1 VETIVASLS
10 SRRDLTAARFL
21 DRPRIRSGNSD
32 TEMAIFKAT
41 EKLLAK
47 QPFADLS
54 VGQIIERA
62 GISRASFYH
71 YFSSKLGVIAG
82 LLVAVMDDIFET
94 ASPFLRRPG
103 ATITESLRASMRNAM
118 DVWTEH
124 RVLLRVVMENW
135 ASSDELEAQWTGV
148 MNRFAAAVALEI
160 DDERNAGHLPPGLP
174 SRELASALIWSTER
188 CLYIAGRQADGS
200 DFDERAHVEVLV
212 TLWAG
217 TLQLGQPQT
226 S

>member
-1 VETIVASLS
+1 
-10 SRRDLTAARFL
+10 
-21 DRPRIRSGNSD
+21 
-32 TEMAIFKAT
+32 MAIFKAT

-54 VGQIIERA
+54 VAQIIERA
-62 GISRASFYH
+62 RISRASFYH

-82 LLVAVMDDIFET
+82 LLVAVMDDIFDT

-103 ATITESLRASMRNAM
+103 ATITESLRISMQNAM

-124 RVLLRVVMENW
+124 RVLLRVVIENW

-148 MNRFAAAVALEI
+148 MNRFAEAVAIEI
-160 DDERNAGHLPPGLP
+160 DDERDAGQLPPGLP

-188 CLYIAGRQADGS
+188 CLYIAGREAHGT

-217 TLQLGQPQT
+217 TLQLGQAQT

>member
-1 VETIVASLS
+1 MMASS
-10 SRRDLTAARFL
+10 APRRDLPAARFL

-32 TEMAIFKAT
+32 TEIAIFRAT

-54 VGQIIERA
+54 VAQIIERA
-62 GISRASFYH
+62 RISRASFYH

-82 LLVAVMDDIFET
+82 LLVAVMDDIFDI
-94 ASPFLRRPG
+94 ASPFLRRPD
-103 ATITESLRASMRNAM
+103 ATITESLRISIQNAV

-148 MNRFAAAVALEI
+148 MNRFAEAVAIEI
-160 DDERNAGHLPPGLP
+160 DDERDAGQLPPGLP

-188 CLYIAGRQADGS
+188 CLYIAGRQAHGTN
-200 DFDERAHVEVLV
+200 FDERAHVEVLV

-217 TLQLGQPQT
+217 TLQLGQAQT

>member
-1 VETIVASLS
+1 M
-10 SRRDLTAARFL
+10 RR
-21 DRPRIRSGNSD
+21 GNSA
-32 TEMAIFKAT
+32 TETAIFKAT
-41 EKLLAK
+41 EKLLARE
-47 QPFADLS
+47 PFADLS
-54 VGQIIERA
+54 VAQIIERA

-82 LLVAVMDDIFET
+82 LLVAVMDDIFDT
-94 ASPFLRRPG
+94 ASPFLHRPG
-103 ATITESLRASMRNAM
+103 TTIVESLRISIQNAM
-118 DVWTEH
+118 DIWTEH

-148 MNRFAAAVALEI
+148 MNRFAEAVAIEI
-160 DDERNAGHLPPGLP
+160 DDERDTEHLPPGLP

-188 CLYIAGRQADGS
+188 CLYIAGREAHGT

-217 TLQLGQPQT
+217 TLQLGQAET

>member
-1 VETIVASLS
+1 VASSTLG
-10 SRRDLTAARFL
+10 RDPALARFF
-21 DRPRIRSGNSD
+21 DRPRMRSGNSA
-32 TEMAIFKAT
+32 TETAIFKAT

-54 VGQIIERA
+54 VAQIIERA

-82 LLVAVMDDIFET
+82 LLVEVMDDIFDT
-94 ASPFLRRPG
+94 ASPFLHHPDT
-103 ATITESLRASMRNAM
+103 TITESLRISIQNAM

-148 MNRFAAAVALEI
+148 MNRFAEAIAIEI
-160 DDERNAGHLPPGLP
+160 DDERDTGHLPPGLP
-174 SRELASALIWSTER
+174 SRELAAALIWSTER
-188 CLYIAGRQADGS
+188 CLYIAGREAHGT

-217 TLQLGQPQT
+217 TLQLGQAQT

>member
-1 VETIVASLS
+1 MARVAKEEERTAKRNAILDATQKLIYTKGYEQASIQ
-10 SRRDLTAARFL
+10 DILTAL
-21 DRPRIRSGNSD
+21 
-32 TEMAIFKAT
+32 
-41 EKLLAK
+41 
-47 QPFADLS
+47 
-54 VGQIIERA
+54 QISKGA
-62 GISRASFYH
+62 FYH

-82 LLVAVMDDIFET
+82 LLVAVMDDIFDT
-94 ASPFLRRPG
+94 ASPFLSRPG
-103 ATITESLRASMRNAM
+103 ATITESLRISMQNAM

-148 MNRFAAAVALEI
+148 MNRFAEAVAIEI
-160 DDERNAGHLPPGLP
+160 DDERHAGRLPPGLP

-188 CLYIAGRQADGS
+188 CLYIAGREAHGT

-217 TLQLGQPQT
+217 ALQLGQAQT